1 MLNVTLDEFH
11 RKSFYVGSAMAAGMV
26 LALVTGSH
34 PVQLQDPHYVYEV
47 VGSEVCIVD
56 EDSGTLAPSPD
67 GMPLCY
73 PVSKGEGDP
82 RRPAVFLGCSSCA
95 A

>member
-1 MLNVTLDEFH
+1 MTLDEFH
-11 RKSFYVGSAMAAGMV
+11 RKSFYVSSAMAAGMV
-26 LALVTGSH
+26 LALFTGRH

-73 PVSKGEGDP
+73 PASKGEVASANP
-82 RRPAVFLGCSSCA
+82 RASAGTSLAPHRP
-95 A
+95 